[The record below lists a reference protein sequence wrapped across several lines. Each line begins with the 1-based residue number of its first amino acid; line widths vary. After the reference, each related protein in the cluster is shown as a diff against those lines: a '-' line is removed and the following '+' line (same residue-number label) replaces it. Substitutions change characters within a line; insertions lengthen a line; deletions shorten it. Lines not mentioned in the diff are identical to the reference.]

1 MLCIPRV
8 TFWENS
14 PSREGKMLVET
25 YFCIVQFFM
34 LASFITMC
42 IYYFCNKNKLNWAP
56 TGEKCGLSESV
67 LFQDGR
73 RPFHACHVCCLS
85 FLDGHMMAYTRGWK
99 EPGWIVRK
107 LYPITYKQ

>member
-1 MLCIPRV
+1 MYTSMYYACVSHMYTHLCLCIPRV

-42 IYYFCNKNKLNWAP
+42 IYYFCNKNK
-56 TGEKCGLSESV
+56 
-67 LFQDGR
+67 F
-73 RPFHACHVCCLS
+73 
-85 FLDGHMMAYTRGWK
+85 
-99 EPGWIVRK
+99 
-107 LYPITYKQ
+107 